1 MTLGQY
7 PSVTLA
13 DAHVRLPDLSENI
26 VLANPLVATD
36 FSEDPEERNRARAF
50 DWSAG
55 VEQDRRA
62 GTAGGDQPS
71 GVSVRYFLLRGEV
84 GNRLRLPALD
94 PPPPAV
100 RLYQRRDHGLVQ
112 IGLHWRRRA
121 SVRRD
126 DLLPPALALSVREA
140 GDGLTSTATRRHAVF
155 RSSAARRRRCTA

>member
-100 RLYQRRDHGLVQ
+100 RLYQRRDHGLV
-112 IGLHWRRRA
+112 
-121 SVRRD
+121 
-126 DLLPPALALSVREA
+126 
-140 GDGLTSTATRRHAVF
+140 HAVGVLPSGAMICF
-155 RSSAARRRRCTA
+155 RPPWHPRCEKPATS